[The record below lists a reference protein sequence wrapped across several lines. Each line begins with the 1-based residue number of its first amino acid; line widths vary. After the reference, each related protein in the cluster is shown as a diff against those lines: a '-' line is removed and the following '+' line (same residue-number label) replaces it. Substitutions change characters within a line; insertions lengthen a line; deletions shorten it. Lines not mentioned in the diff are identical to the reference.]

1 MGQRASSSRTRIGS
15 SGRRLPLHLI
25 LDKLLLTT
33 EHSPLLTGSHHSQ
46 FRETVTRRENI
57 FIWLSRLCFSHFSF
71 FAYTFPLF
79 SSTPARIPFL
89 PSVLPKAGAQEIS
102 RAMEKILNLE
112 PENMGSGSET
122 LRPREAFVFSSVKL
136 SVTILPLPGPQLAV
150 GISMGQVDK
159 CVVTCKA
166 T

>member
-1 MGQRASSSRTRIGS
+1 MGLRASPSRTRIGS
-15 SGRRLPLHLI
+15 SGRCLPLHLI

-57 FIWLSRLCFSHFSF
+57 WLPRLCFSHFSF

-79 SSTPARIPFL
+79 SSTPARIPSL

-122 LRPREAFVFSSVKL
+122 PCPWEAFVFSSVKL
-136 SVTILPLPGPQLAV
+136 SVTILLPGEELAV

-159 CVVTCKA
+159 CVATCNA